1 MAVSFQQRSKLSS
14 EIPNASLADII
25 FLLLIFF
32 MSVSVFKEYQGLK
45 VQLPVA
51 KATQKIEKKRD
62 IAYIWVDRQN
72 NINID
77 DMIIPSMDDVTQTMS
92 EKISKNPAII
102 VSIRADEKARY
113 GQVAAI
119 LEALKLANALRINFA
134 TLTER

>member
-32 MSVSVFKEYQGLK
+32 MSVSVFKEFQGLR

-62 IAYIWVDRQN
+62 ITYIWIDRYN

-77 DMIIPSMDDVTQTMS
+77 DVIVVSMDNVTYMMS

-102 VSIRADEKARY
+102 VSIRADEKSKY
-113 GQVAAI
+113 GQI
-119 LEALKLANALRINFA
+119 SSLLEALKRANALRINFA
-134 TLTER
+134 TLTES